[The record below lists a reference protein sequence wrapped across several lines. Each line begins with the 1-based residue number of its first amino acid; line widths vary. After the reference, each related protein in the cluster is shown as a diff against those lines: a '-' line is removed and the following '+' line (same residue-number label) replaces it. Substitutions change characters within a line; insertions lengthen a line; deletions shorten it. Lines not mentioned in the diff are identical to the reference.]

1 MRVYGL
7 LCTEGRMI
15 MATEV
20 VNGFV
25 SAVMV
30 VCAVTDIK
38 RKELSMKLFAL
49 LGIASL
55 AGCILGQNKE
65 IIMTVTGVIPGILLI
80 VLAKITEQSIG
91 YGDGIILAELG
102 LFTGVG
108 KCMLILAAA
117 LAMAGIFSLG
127 IVVFKKVDKHY
138 KIPFVPFLAIA
149 FMISFFWER

>member
-1 MRVYGL
+1 
-7 LCTEGRMI
+7 

-38 RKELSMKLFAL
+38 IKELSLKLFAL
-49 LGIASL
+49 LGIVSL
-55 AGCILGQNKE
+55 AGCILGQNEE
-65 IIMTVTGVIPGILLI
+65 IPMTVTGVIPGILLI

-108 KCMLILAAA
+108 KCMLILAVA
-117 LAMAGIFSLG
+117 LAIAGIFSLG
-127 IVVFKKVDKHY
+127 IVVFKKVDKNY
-138 KIPFVPFLAIA
+138 KIPFIPFLAIA
-149 FMISFFWER
+149 FLISFFWER